1 MTDRGQPTNDTVRPR
16 SGGSARSSSL
26 TLLGEFVLPS
36 GGGVWTS
43 TLVEALG
50 LLGYGEQ
57 NARQATARLL
67 DQGLLERATHGR
79 RTRWT
84 LSDAGQRLLT
94 DGAQRIYGFQ
104 SVAEPWDGRWL
115 LVLSSVPD
123 TQRAIRHQ
131 LRRRLGFLGFG
142 TLSGGVMVSP
152 HTDREPAAIGV
163 FQDLDLDAGTFLLKA
178 EATTLTSPDQILAA
192 AWDVPALA
200 DRYKHF
206 THHFSDLT
214 RVPSGDDSAAFVAVG
229 RSGRLLAALPL
240 RGPRDPGRTPGQR
253 VARAR
258 GQGLFRRPP
267 SSLESV
273 RPALVVHPRSRLR
286 PLTNP
291 VLPDGSVESD
301 AYIRQ
306 KG

>member
-1 MTDRGQPTNDTVRPR
+1 MTDRAQPTNDTVRPRSDSVRPR
-16 SGGSARSSSL
+16 SGGSARSSLL

-50 LLGYGEQ
+50 QLGYGEQ

-67 DQGLLERATHGR
+67 DQGLLERAAHGR

-115 LVLSSVPD
+115 LILSSVPD
-123 TQRAIRHQ
+123 TQRAVRHQ

-214 RVPSGDDSAAFVAVG
+214 RVPSGDDSAAFVALAGLVDSW
-229 RSGRLLAALPL
+229 RRFPFEDPEIPAELL
-240 RGPRDPGRTPGQR
+240 GNEWPGRAAKACFDDR
-253 VARAR
+253 HRAWS
-258 GQGLFRRPP
+258 Q
-267 SSLESV
+267 SAQQWWSAQEAAS
-273 RPALVVHPRSRLR
+273 AH
-286 PLTNP
+286 
-291 VLPDGSVESD
+291 
-301 AYIRQ
+301 
-306 KG
+306 